1 MKRSRF
7 TEEQVIA
14 VLRDRRRVFRRRRC
28 EVVNLPKLGDWRR
41 PFEAYDRVECSELHG
56 FVVWNGEE
64 NKSAKDECLIWL
76 KPLYRGSAIVFIQR
90 VPYGFRFTQDKR
102 GAYECALNY

>member
-14 VLRDRRRVFRRRRC
+14 VLREQEAGVPTARC
-28 EVVNLPKLGDWRR
+28 EVINLPKLGDWRR

-56 FVVWNGEE
+56 FVVWNEGE
-64 NKSAKDECLIWL
+64 NKSVKDERLDL
-76 KPLYRGSAIVFIQR
+76 AQTALSRVGHNFHPR
-90 VPYGFRFTQDKR
+90 VPHGF
-102 GAYECALNY
+102 